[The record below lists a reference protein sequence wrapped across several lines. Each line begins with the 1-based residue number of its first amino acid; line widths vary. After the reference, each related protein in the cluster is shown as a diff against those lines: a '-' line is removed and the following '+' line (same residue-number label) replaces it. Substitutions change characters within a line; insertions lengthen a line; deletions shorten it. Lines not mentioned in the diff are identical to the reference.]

1 MRVLVGVNTLTT
13 LNQYVYANHCQMW
26 YRLGKEYPE
35 TQFFF
40 FSPPRM
46 SIDRM
51 RNTAAKVA
59 LEQECDYLMFVDDDV
74 LVPFRGFNRLIE
86 ANYDILAGIAV
97 IRGYPYNLMAF
108 KFDDKMNLVHF
119 NTFEKEDPTK
129 RVLDVDAVG
138 FSCVL
143 IKTKLLKEIRT
154 PYFVSSV
161 NSTEDIYFCMK
172 AIDQFKRENLK
183 IGIHRDVI
191 CGHLGDAKVYM
202 PSNIEYHKALDEFE
216 NPAIVEMDNTAEATE
231 MRKRAADRGEEY
243 IKRLGIDK
251 KLEKYAK
258 T

>member
-26 YRLGKEYPE
+26 YRLGKDYPE

-51 RNTAAKVA
+51 RNTSAKVA

-74 LVPFRGFNRLIE
+74 LVPFRGFNKLIE
-86 ANYDILAGIAV
+86 ANYDIIAGITV

-108 KFDDKMNLVHF
+108 KFDETGNLVHF
-119 NTFEKEDPTK
+119 NTFEKEDPTR

-143 IKTKLLKEIRT
+143 IKTHLLQKLPP
-154 PYFVSSV
+154 PYFVTSPG
-161 NSTEDIYFCMK
+161 NTEDIYFCMK
-172 AIDQFKRENLK
+172 AIDKLGRANLN

-202 PSNIEYHKALDEFE
+202 PSNIEYFKALDEFE
-216 NPAIVEMDNTAEATE
+216 DPNIVAMDNTVEAEEA
-231 MRKRAADRGEEY
+231 RKKNQDRGAEY
-243 IKRLGIDK
+243 LTRLGIDK

-258 T
+258 A